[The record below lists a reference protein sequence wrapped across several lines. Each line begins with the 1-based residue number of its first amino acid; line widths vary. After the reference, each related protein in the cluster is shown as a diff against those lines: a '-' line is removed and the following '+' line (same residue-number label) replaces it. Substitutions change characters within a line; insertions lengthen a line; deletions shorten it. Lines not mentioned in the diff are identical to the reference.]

1 MAGNE
6 NDSLT
11 TKQVKFIDAM
21 LTEPTIEKAC
31 EKAGIARATGHKYL
45 NIAAVRK
52 TLRIKQDEMMD
63 KTTQMLY
70 LASSNAVSVLND
82 IMMDSK
88 VNPFVRTQA
97 AKAILEQSYKTHE
110 IFGVVRQIEELR
122 LEIEEVS
129 KGNQRVTRAQ
139 GIIKQ

>member
-1 MAGNE
+1 MAR
-6 NDSLT
+6 NDKNSLT
-11 TKQVKFIDAM
+11 TKQIKFIDAM

-31 EKAGIARATGHKYL
+31 QKAGVSRATGHKYL
-45 NIAAVRK
+45 KAAAVKK

-70 LASSNAVSVLND
+70 LASSNAVTVLSD
-82 IMMDSK
+82 IMLDNK
-88 VNPFVRTQA
+88 VNPFIRTQA

-129 KGNQRVTRAQ
+129 KGN
-139 GIIKQ
+139 

>member
-1 MAGNE
+1 MAR
-6 NDSLT
+6 NDKNSLT
-11 TKQVKFIDAM
+11 TKQIKFIDAM

-31 EKAGIARATGHKYL
+31 QKAGVSRATGHKYL
-45 NIAAVRK
+45 KAAAVKK

-63 KTTQMLY
+63 KTTQMIY
-70 LASSNAVSVLND
+70 LASSNAVTVLSD
-82 IMMDSK
+82 IMLDNK
-88 VNPFVRTQA
+88 VNPFIRTQA

-129 KGNQRVTRAQ
+129 KGN
-139 GIIKQ
+139 

>member
-1 MAGNE
+1 MAR
-6 NDSLT
+6 NDKNSLT
-11 TKQVKFIDAM
+11 TKQIKFIDAM

-31 EKAGIARATGHKYL
+31 QKAGVSRATGHKYL
-45 NIAAVRK
+45 KVAAVKK
-52 TLRIKQDEMMD
+52 TLRVKQDEMMD

-70 LASSNAVSVLND
+70 LASSNAVTVLSD
-82 IMMDSK
+82 IMLDNK
-88 VNPFVRTQA
+88 VNPFIRTQA

-129 KGNQRVTRAQ
+129 KGNQGTTRAKR
-139 GIIKQ
+139 IID

>member
-1 MAGNE
+1 MAR
-6 NDSLT
+6 NDKNSLT
-11 TKQVKFIDAM
+11 TKQIKFIDAM

-31 EKAGIARATGHKYL
+31 QKAGVSRATGHKYL
-45 NIAAVRK
+45 KVAAVKK

-70 LASSNAVSVLND
+70 LASSNAVTVLSD
-82 IMMDSK
+82 IMLNTK
-88 VNPFVRTQA
+88 VNPFIRTQA

-122 LEIEEVS
+122 LKIEEVS
-129 KGNQRVTRAQ
+129 KGN
-139 GIIKQ
+139 

>member
-88 VNPFVRTQA
+88 VNPYIRTQA

-129 KGNQRVTRAQ
+129 KGNQRVTRTQ
-139 GIIKQ
+139 GVIE

>member
-1 MAGNE
+1 MAR
-6 NDSLT
+6 NDKNSLT
-11 TKQVKFIDAM
+11 TKQIKFIDAM

-31 EKAGIARATGHKYL
+31 QKAGVSRATGHKYL
-45 NIAAVRK
+45 KVAAVKK

-70 LASSNAVSVLND
+70 LASSNAVTVLSD
-82 IMMDSK
+82 IMLDNK
-88 VNPFVRTQA
+88 VNPFIRTQA

-129 KGNQRVTRAQ
+129 KGNQGVTRTK
-139 GIIKQ
+139 GFIK

>member
-1 MAGNE
+1 
-6 NDSLT
+6 
-11 TKQVKFIDAM
+11 M

-88 VNPFVRTQA
+88 VNPFIRTQA

-129 KGNQRVTRAQ
+129 KGNQRVTRTQ
-139 GIIKQ
+139 GVIE

>member
-31 EKAGIARATGHKYL
+31 EKAGIARTTGHKYL

-88 VNPFVRTQA
+88 VNPFIRTQA

-129 KGNQRVTRAQ
+129 KGNQRVTRTQ
-139 GIIKQ
+139 GVIK

>member
-70 LASSNAVSVLND
+70 LVSSNAVLVLND

-88 VNPFVRTQA
+88 VNPFIRTQA

-129 KGNQRVTRAQ
+129 KGNQRVTRTQ
-139 GIIKQ
+139 GVID

>member
-1 MAGNE
+1 
-6 NDSLT
+6 
-11 TKQVKFIDAM
+11 M

-88 VNPFVRTQA
+88 VNLFIRTQA

-129 KGNQRVTRAQ
+129 KGNQRVTRTQ
-139 GIIKQ
+139 GVIE

>member
-6 NDSLT
+6 NDGLT
-11 TKQVKFIDAM
+11 SKQIKFIDAM

-31 EKAGIARATGHKYL
+31 QKAGVSRATGHKYL
-45 NIAAVRK
+45 KVAAVKK
-52 TLRIKQDEMMD
+52 TLRLKQDEMMD

-82 IMMDSK
+82 IMMDAK
-88 VNPFVRTQA
+88 INPFIRTQA

-129 KGNQRVTRAQ
+129 KGDQRVTRTQ
-139 GIIKQ
+139 GIIK

>member
-1 MAGNE
+1 MAR
-6 NDSLT
+6 NDKNSLT
-11 TKQVKFIDAM
+11 TKQIKFIDAM

-31 EKAGIARATGHKYL
+31 QKAGVSRATGHKYL
-45 NIAAVRK
+45 KVAAVKK

-70 LASSNAVSVLND
+70 LASSNAVSVLSD
-82 IMMDSK
+82 IMLDNK
-88 VNPFVRTQA
+88 VNPFIRTQA
-97 AKAILEQSYKTHE
+97 AKAILEPSYKTHE

-129 KGNQRVTRAQ
+129 KGDQRVTRTK
-139 GIIKQ
+139 GFIK

>member
-31 EKAGIARATGHKYL
+31 EKAGIARTTGHKYL

-88 VNPFVRTQA
+88 VNPFIRTQA
-97 AKAILEQSYKTHE
+97 AKTILEQSYKTHE

-129 KGNQRVTRAQ
+129 KGN
-139 GIIKQ
+139 

>member
-1 MAGNE
+1 MARHDKN
-6 NDSLT
+6 SLT
-11 TKQVKFIDAM
+11 TKQIKFIDAM

-31 EKAGIARATGHKYL
+31 QKAGVSRATGHKYL
-45 NIAAVRK
+45 KAAAVKK

-88 VNPFVRTQA
+88 VNPFIRTQA

-129 KGNQRVTRAQ
+129 KGDQRVARTQR
-139 GIIKQ
+139 IIE